1 MYDIRWTDL
10 REIGKFRV
18 VLRTDRSGGRDD
30 CLVGVLGG
38 LQNVNVLHTCRT
50 NGSTLGMLVMKSV
63 MRSGIGALS
72 VLFAGWMVCGEFWEV
87 SVRAAEPVTLETV
100 VNPGP
105 NRADEPLA
113 EAFSL
118 ERAHEFL
125 DAAALS
131 WQKERKCFTCHTNYA
146 YLHARPALP
155 SLTSSPTP
163 TPQETVRAFAE
174 QLVLD
179 RWVQQGPRWDAEVVA
194 TAAALAF
201 QDARTTGR
209 LHPATRQA
217 LDRMWTVQ
225 QEDGGWN
232 WLKCEWPP
240 MESDD
245 HYGVTLAALAVGVAP
260 DDYADSPAARE
271 GLAGIRRYL
280 SHNPPPTLH
289 HRGMLL
295 WAARYLPDLL
305 SDDEK
310 HATMEELKGLQ
321 RPDGGWGLA
330 ALGDWKRADGTEQDR
345 DSTDGYG
352 TGFVVY
358 VLLQGGLTADDP
370 DIQRGIGWLET
381 NQRASGRWYT
391 RSLYKDNHH
400 FITHAGTALAV
411 MAIEAYRAKE
421 EALE

>member
-1 MYDIRWTDL
+1 
-10 REIGKFRV
+10 
-18 VLRTDRSGGRDD
+18 
-30 CLVGVLGG
+30 
-38 LQNVNVLHTCRT
+38 
-50 NGSTLGMLVMKSV
+50 MKSV
-63 MRSGIGALS
+63 LWSGVGAT
-72 VLFAGWMVCGEFWEV
+72 VALFAGALVIGVISEKEG
-87 SVRAAEPVTLETV
+87 RAAEPITLESV

-113 EAFSL
+113 ESFSL

-125 DAAALS
+125 DAASLA
-131 WQKERKCFTCHTNYA
+131 WQKERRCFTCHTNYA
-146 YLHARPALP
+146 YLHARPVIP
-155 SLTSSPTP
+155 SSTTPTPPTTPTTPTTP

-194 TAAALAF
+194 TAAALAI

-245 HYGVTLAALAVGVAP
+245 HYGVTLAALAVGAAP
-260 DDYADSPAARE
+260 ENYADSPVAQE

-280 SHNPPPTLH
+280 ADNPAPTLH

-295 WAARYLPDLL
+295 WAAHYVPDLL
-305 SDDEK
+305 SDEEK
-310 HATMEELKGLQ
+310 RATIVELRGLQ

-330 ALGDWKRADGTEQDR
+330 ALGDWQRADGTEQDR
-345 DSTDGYG
+345 ESSDGYG
-352 TGFVVY
+352 TGFVMY
-358 VLLQGGLTADDP
+358 ALLQGGVSADDP
-370 DIQRGIGWLET
+370 AIRRGVRWLEA

-400 FITHAGTALAV
+400 FITHAGTAFAV
-411 MAIEAYRAKE
+411 MAIEAHRAGE